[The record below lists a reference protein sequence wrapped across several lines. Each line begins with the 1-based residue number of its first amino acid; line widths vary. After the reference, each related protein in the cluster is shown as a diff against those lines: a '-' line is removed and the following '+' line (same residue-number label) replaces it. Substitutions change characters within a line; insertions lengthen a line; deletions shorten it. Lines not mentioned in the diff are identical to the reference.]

1 MRGMTDAKQLLVG
14 VLAAGMPAK
23 VAELNSRYGYSG
35 QNALPAPKLYA
46 PVVRDALE
54 IAEFPALLAD
64 GRRADAPVM
73 VDLIDGSGVYTI
85 RYLIRI
91 YLWVLAQSQEQV
103 IEHRDRLTQAVREV
117 LLDGPQLDA
126 TGYVDTTSFVESYS
140 DTAQR
145 SDGRLAGAFVELP
158 VTLEETLT
166 ATPVATAEETTLT
179 VLPHHPA
186 LD

>member
-1 MRGMTDAKQLLVG
+1 MRGMTDAKNLL
-14 VLAAGMPAK
+14 LAALANGMPAK
-23 VAELNSRYGYSG
+23 VAELNARYGYHG
-35 QNALPAPKLYA
+35 DIALPAPKLYA
-46 PVVRDALE
+46 PVPRDALE
-54 IAEFPALLAD
+54 IAEFPALLTD
-64 GRRADAPVM
+64 GRRADTPTM
-73 VDLIDGSGVYTI
+73 VDLIDGSGVYTV
-85 RYLIRI
+85 RYLIRV
-91 YLWVLAQSQEQV
+91 YLWVLAQTQEQV

-117 LLDGPQLDA
+117 LLDGPQLEA
-126 TGYVDTTSFVESYS
+126 TGYIDVTAFVESYS

-166 ATPVATAEETTLT
+166 ATPVATAEEIDLT